1 MEDFYRWQIEQLRAT
16 VAQQEQIINQLIND
30 KLKYTTEKGFSPLHN

>member
-16 VAQQEQIINQLIND
+16 VAKQEQIINQLIGD
-30 KLKYTTEKGFSPLHN
+30 KLKYTQENGLEPLS